1 MRRKRRRLGVATD
14 PGLGYY
20 VPSSPTSVDAIPS
33 SETAEPRYASS
44 ENYEISHNQSELH
57 PPMEID
63 DQPPPGT
70 PPNLSTGSPTPIPTL
85 TVEGFLRKSAH
96 GSRNRQKL
104 KHVDLGNTPRDASP
118 TRNHPEEQSPPRI
131 TQPLTSTA
139 PRRKRKTRSHSS
151 RVKTVLVKGKAYRA
165 RSQKPKAVVDDLV
178 RAALLTHVDVD
189 DEFLEDGRK
198 PQCQLDLGPIS
209 GLPQNTP
216 ATVRRR
222 NLVHP
227 SKTQP
232 FPCEP
237 SLGSATVGLELGQH
251 PRKPLTAWEGA
262 LALSKLG
269 IQMPTSTV
277 TPRRKGRPI
286 QGSPS
291 SRIRGRYPKL
301 PLTPL
306 SPTPIPTS
314 RGHAV
319 PRSRYYSSPISCPC
333 LSTDAFSLV
342 SDLDYVYNVGYQGSR
357 PTRKSPRYR

>member
-1 MRRKRRRLGVATD
+1 MTTD

-20 VPSSPTSVDAIPS
+20 VPSSPTSVEANPS
-33 SETAEPRYASS
+33 SETAEPRSASS
-44 ENYEISHNQSELH
+44 ENYKITHNQSEFH
-57 PPMEID
+57 PPMEVG

-70 PPNLSTGSPTPIPTL
+70 PPKSGGSPTPTPTL
-85 TVEGFLRKSAH
+85 TVEGFLRKSAR
-96 GSRNRQKL
+96 GSRKRQKL

-118 TRNHPEEQSPPRI
+118 TSQYPEQQSPPTI
-131 TQPLTSTA
+131 TQPLTSTV
-139 PRRKRKTRSHSS
+139 PRRRRRTRSRPS
-151 RVKTVLVKGKAYRA
+151 RVKTVLVKGKAYRT
-165 RSQKPKAVVDDLV
+165 RSQKPKAVTDDLV

-189 DEFLEDGRK
+189 DEFLEDGKK
-198 PQCQLDLGPIS
+198 PQCRLDMGPIS
-209 GLPQNTP
+209 GLTQNTP

-237 SLGSATVGLELGQH
+237 SLRSAPVDLELGRH
-251 PRKPLTAWEGA
+251 PRKPMTAWEGA
-262 LALSKLG
+262 LALSKIG
-269 IQMPTSTV
+269 IQIPTSTA

-286 QGSPS
+286 QGSS
-291 SRIRGRYPKL
+291 SARIRGRYPKL

-314 RGHAV
+314 RGHPV
-319 PRSRYYSSPISCPC
+319 PRSRYYSSLIFWPY
-333 LSTDAFSLV
+333 LSDAFSLV
-342 SDLDYVYNVGYQGSR
+342 SDLDNIYNVGYQGSR

>member
-1 MRRKRRRLGVATD
+1 ME
-14 PGLGYY
+14 
-20 VPSSPTSVDAIPS
+20 VDD
-33 SETAEPRYASS
+33 
-44 ENYEISHNQSELH
+44 H
-57 PPMEID
+57 
-63 DQPPPGT
+63 PPPGT
-70 PPNLSTGSPTPIPTL
+70 LPKSSGSPTRTPTL
-85 TVEGFLRKSAH
+85 TVEGFLRKSAR
-96 GSRNRQKL
+96 GGRKRQKL

-118 TRNHPEEQSPPRI
+118 TSYHPEERSPPTI

-139 PRRKRKTRSHSS
+139 PRRKRRTRSRSS
-151 RVKTVLVKGKAYRA
+151 RVKTVLVKGKAYRT
-165 RSQKPKAVVDDLV
+165 RSQKPKAVTDDLV

-198 PQCQLDLGPIS
+198 PQCRLDMGPIS
-209 GLPQNTP
+209 GLTQNTP

-237 SLGSATVGLELGQH
+237 SLGRSPVDLELGRH
-251 PRKPLTAWEGA
+251 PRKPMTAWEGT

-269 IQMPTSTV
+269 IQTPTSTV
-277 TPRRKGRPI
+277 TPRRKGRSI
-286 QGSPS
+286 QS
-291 SRIRGRYPKL
+291 SSSAQIRGRYPKL

-319 PRSRYYSSPISCPC
+319 PRSRYYSSLIFWPY
-333 LSTDAFSLV
+333 LSDAFLLV
-342 SDLDYVYNVGYQGSR
+342 F
-357 PTRKSPRYR
+357 